1 MKNFLL
7 TWLLLIPMLTQ
18 AQNPVSYPVDGVY
31 CTFEA
36 FRNGKPDLVKSQL
49 IKSVQQIEFTIKQWS
64 TTENL
69 FYTDAQGN
77 KQMLGR
83 DSIWGFSE
91 SGVVHIFL
99 GKKFHKIHTLG
110 QISYFLESYP
120 VIRNMAPVV
129 TDTKGASYYRL
140 LDMETGELYD
150 YNPESFLLI
159 IENDEA
165 LHAEYKAISSAKARK
180 KKLYSF
186 LERYNKAHPFGIRTE

>member
-7 TWLLLIPMLTQ
+7 TWLLLIPMLTL

-31 CTFEA
+31 CTF
-36 FRNGKPDLVKSQL
+36 KPSEMGSPIWLNRSSLSRFSKL
-49 IKSVQQIEFTIKQWS
+49 NLLIKQWS